1 VGGDAA
7 LRFHND
13 RVEVLWAT
21 PNAGFTADVEDDPD
35 QGEARVD
42 FRSPDHRSRIKG
54 EWENGRPNI
63 ETEERPDG

>member
-1 VGGDAA
+1 
-7 LRFHND
+7 
-13 RVEVLWAT
+13 VLWAT
-21 PNAGFTADVEDDPD
+21 PNAGFTADVEDDTD

-54 EWENGRPNI
+54 EWENGRPSI